1 MKIKYNEKIF
11 DNYSGE
17 DLQKARTVLEE
28 LKESA
33 ATLETS
39 HTFNLSV
46 SELQVLTKLAD
57 EYDAPDTDLFY
68 VYCLGFAR
76 GREYEKKKLTPKQN
90 I

>member
-1 MKIKYNEKIF
+1 MKIKYDEKIF
-11 DNYSGE
+11 DKYEGD
-17 DLQKARTVLEE
+17 DLSKAKKVLDE

-33 ATLETS
+33 ATLESS
-39 HTFNLSV
+39 HTFNLTV

-76 GREYEKKKLTPKQN
+76 GREYERQKSDQKR
-90 I
+90 

>member
-68 VYCLGFAR
+68 VY
-76 GREYEKKKLTPKQN
+76 
-90 I
+90 